1 MKLRPLVVSL
11 LLSCTLTP
19 RFDAAVVIDPL
30 AWGLNPGDTFRLVVI
45 TAGGTTATSTSI
57 ASYDTFVNTQ
67 GLSGI
72 TYNGATLNWQALALT
87 PDSSPLTGSSRYSST
102 ANSTLIY
109 NLNGLAVSNANVGT
123 RFWHTSGPN
132 QHINPINWTINVSG
146 NLEQV
151 GDFKEVWTGFDY
163 DGTVAS
169 VRNYDSSGYQI
180 GTVSAALGESAAY
193 NDYFYDPSSSTGQV
207 VPKTLYPAVGRAG
220 AIFNGWAW
228 AYDATS
234 LTSSY
239 SMYAMSELITVTA
252 AAGVPEPGTRTLS
265 ALFAGSIGVGF
276 WYRRRT
282 DARGKAPAAPTGA

>member
-1 MKLRPLVVSL
+1 MKASCLAAALLAATSL
-11 LLSCTLTP
+11 AP
-19 RFDAAVVIDPL
+19 RLDAAVVINPL

-57 ASYDTFVNTQ
+57 ATYDAFVNTQ

-72 TYNGATLNWQALALT
+72 TYNGASLTWQALALT
-87 PDSSPLTGSSRYSST
+87 PDSSPLTDSSRYSST
-102 ANSTLIY
+102 ANSTRIY
-109 NLNGLAVSNANVGT
+109 NLNGLAVSNASAGT
-123 RFWHTSGPN
+123 RFWHSSGPN
-132 QHINPINWTINVSG
+132 QHINPINWTINGSG

-193 NDYFYDPSSSTGQV
+193 NDYLYDPMSNTGQV

-228 AYDATS
+228 VYDATA

-265 ALFAGSIGVGF
+265 SLLAGTIGVGF